1 MPKVLQ
7 AVLGHVFLHSGSSG
21 SEGFAAGLLLGREV
35 PGKCIADTCFPPSLP
50 RLLLLLPCGL
60 CQVCPGLHLQRG
72 LGQVQLL
79 CLMSGRACPRYQWR
93 NVGQPAFLYNSDLI
107 TTFPFLGNM

>member
-1 MPKVLQ
+1 M
-7 AVLGHVFLHSGSSG
+7 
-21 SEGFAAGLLLGREV
+21 GREV

-79 CLMSGRACPRYQWR
+79 CLMSGCCPFMAASVAVLLR
-93 NVGQPAFLYNSDLI
+93 G
-107 TTFPFLGNM
+107 PFHGDRVQYKFGVLEPNN

>member
-1 MPKVLQ
+1 MEPGSHFLVELMPKVLQ

-21 SEGFAAGLLLGREV
+21 SEGFATGLLLGREV

-79 CLMSGRACPRYQWR
+79 CLMSGRACSQVSMEERGPTCIFVQ
-93 NVGQPAFLYNSDLI
+93 L
-107 TTFPFLGNM
+107 